1 MYISEVWTSACTF
14 YNGLSKKDII
24 ILLSNFRRHVHRLN
38 INFLSTCQQDTEAFG
53 ISSIEN
59 LMFSN
64 VFVLFLSLL
73 CKLQQTLNS
82 TMTK

>member
-1 MYISEVWTSACTF
+1 MYISEVWTSAYTF

-24 ILLSNFRRHVHRLN
+24 LLSKFRRHVHRLN
-38 INFLSTCQQDTEAFG
+38 INFLSTWQQDTEAFG
-53 ISSIEN
+53 ISSIES

-73 CKLQQTLNS
+73 CKLQQPLNS
-82 TMTK
+82 NVTK